1 MRCKLIGERGMLWK
15 QPLHREMALTLAA
28 SFPSGHA
35 DVVHCREAMSKWKV
49 GPGWMDWSGWKLPTI
64 RHLTVADQFIPAGE
78 VYIGGSRPGFVL
90 TPWANPCRQENSAN
104 GPSVPNTIRRG
115 RASNNFLYPLDN
127 QVLVCDCTLRSRACH
142 GETSIQTCLHFCHD
156 PKLDAEST
164 DKTLRDVLS
173 SESDGM
179 DERDEVAP
187 HLHALGEVGSIRT
200 TEQCFQDR
208 ARAEVPDTERGKFLC
223 RREGRG
229 HSHGMP

>member
-1 MRCKLIGERGMLWK
+1 MMRCKLIGERGILWK

-90 TPWANPCRQENSAN
+90 TPWTNPCMMEDSTNE
-104 GPSVPNTIRRG
+104 PSYLQYISS
-115 RASNNFLYPLDN
+115 RADLENFLFPLDN

-142 GETSIQTCLHFCHD
+142 GETIIQTCRQFCHE
-156 PKLDAEST
+156 PEIDADST
-164 DKTLRDVLS
+164 DKTLCDVLS
-173 SESDGM
+173 S
-179 DERDEVAP
+179 
-187 HLHALGEVGSIRT
+187 
-200 TEQCFQDR
+200 
-208 ARAEVPDTERGKFLC
+208 
-223 RREGRG
+223 
-229 HSHGMP
+229 